1 MAKNIKLGCDKNLQA
16 KSKRKV
22 GPAKVAGIDGAVKD
36 ETKETREKVLT
47 GERGRQNTCKRT
59 KKKYRIG
66 TKYGHNFCQ
75 NKSSFRQVQVMSLIA
90 EELNADS
97 RDCK

>member
-1 MAKNIKLGCDKNLQA
+1 MQA

-59 KKKYRIG
+59 EKNTELG
-66 TKYGHNFCQ
+66 Q
-75 NKSSFRQVQVMSLIA
+75 NTDIIFAKISPLFVR
-90 EELNADS
+90 
-97 RDCK
+97 CK

>member
-1 MAKNIKLGCDKNLQA
+1 MAKNIKHGGDTNFQA

-47 GERGRQNTCKRT
+47 GERGGQNTWKRT
-59 KKKYRIG
+59 EKNTELG
-66 TKYGHNFCQ
+66 Q
-75 NKSSFRQVQVMSLIA
+75 NTDIIFAKISPLFVR
-90 EELNADS
+90 
-97 RDCK
+97 CK

>member
-47 GERGRQNTCKRT
+47 GERGGQNTCKRT
-59 KKKYRIG
+59 EKI
-66 TKYGHNFCQ
+66 Q
-75 NKSSFRQVQVMSLIA
+75 NWDKIRT
-90 EELNADS
+90 
-97 RDCK
+97 